1 MNRLVAL
8 VFEGGRRQG
17 EISGWVGRARQEL
30 ALSLCIKLAL
40 SEAFDEVTLITDNP
54 LLYDRA
60 ATIAAV
66 SAELDPCC
74 GGNYH
79 FGARLGQALGSRP
92 GDGFVYMGGGSGFFM
107 TIPEIVRFAEMVRD
121 NPGAVVSNNPFSADM
136 FGSSDSGA
144 VAQLDL
150 PPSDNA
156 VPMIAAAAGMRML
169 ALESSIGSAFDVD
182 TPSDLLVLASAIP
195 HLAPGEKAVLDVIV
209 SGPVEPAL
217 GRLRQ
222 ARDVLGTGFSEVAL
236 IGRVSPAT
244 VMELNR
250 ITHCR
255 LRVFSEE
262 RSMRAFG
269 RDVPG
274 GARSLIG
281 RHVEAIGPEGFFADL
296 AWCCDAAF
304 IDTRVLFSHM
314 RAALSQEQRFAS
326 DLGLHDRIENP
337 AVAQFVKSAC
347 EAQLPVVIG
356 GHSLVSGGVRVLAT
370 AEHSTQSDVV

>member
-17 EISGWVGRARQEL
+17 KISRWVRQAREEL
-30 ALSLCIKLAL
+30 ALSLCRKLVL
-40 SEAFDEVTLITDNP
+40 SEAFDDVTLITDNP
-54 LLYDRA
+54 LLADRTA
-60 ATIAAV
+60 AIDGLST
-66 SAELDPCC
+66 ELDSCC
-74 GGNYH
+74 ENYH
-79 FGARLGQALGSRP
+79 FGARLGQALDSRP

-107 TIPEIVRFAEMVRD
+107 TIPEIVQFAETVRD

-144 VAQLDL
+144 IAQLDL
-150 PPSDNA
+150 PPNDNA

-182 TPSDLLVLASAIP
+182 TPSDLMILASSIP
-195 HLAPGEKAVLDVIV
+195 RLASSERGVLEVIT
-209 SGPVEPAL
+209 SGPIEAAMGRL
-217 GRLRQ
+217 GRASDELETE
-222 ARDVLGTGFSEVAL
+222 LSEVAL

-244 VMELNR
+244 VKELNAR
-250 ITHCR
+250 TRCR

-281 RHVEAIGPEGFFADL
+281 RHVEAIGPEAFFADL

-314 RAALSQEQRFAS
+314 GAALSQEERFAS
-326 DLGLHDRIENP
+326 DLGFHDRIENL
-337 AVAQFVKSAC
+337 AVARFVKAAC
-347 EAQLPVVIG
+347 EARLPVVLG

-370 AEHSTQSDVV
+370 ARHGAQSDVV

>member
-17 EISGWVGRARQEL
+17 KISRWVRQAREEL
-30 ALSLCIKLAL
+30 ALSLCRKLVL
-40 SEAFDEVTLITDNP
+40 SEAFDDVTLITDNP
-54 LLYDRA
+54 LLADRTA
-60 ATIAAV
+60 AIDGLST
-66 SAELDPCC
+66 ELDSCC
-74 GGNYH
+74 ENYH
-79 FGARLGQALGSRP
+79 FGARLGQALDSRP

-107 TIPEIVRFAEMVRD
+107 TIPEIVQFAETVRD

-144 VAQLDL
+144 IAQLDL
-150 PPSDNA
+150 PPNDNA

-182 TPSDLLVLASAIP
+182 TPSDLMILASSIP
-195 HLAPGEKAVLDVIV
+195 RLASSERGVLEVIT
-209 SGPVEPAL
+209 SGPIEAAMGRL
-217 GRLRQ
+217 GR
-222 ARDVLGTGFSEVAL
+222 ASDVLETELSEVAL

-244 VMELNR
+244 VKELNAR
-250 ITHCR
+250 TRCR

-281 RHVEAIGPEGFFADL
+281 RHVEAIGPEAFFADL

-314 RAALSQEQRFAS
+314 GAALSQEERFAS
-326 DLGLHDRIENP
+326 DLGFHDRIENL
-337 AVAQFVKSAC
+337 AVARFVKAAC
-347 EAQLPVVIG
+347 EARLPVVLG

-370 AEHSTQSDVV
+370 ARHGAQSDVV